1 MNKAYL
7 LIGGNL
13 GDREA
18 NLESAKNAISHEIG
32 RITECSSIYETAP
45 WGNSNQANFL
55 NQVLLVETIHAPSQL
70 MKSLLLIEQKL
81 GRIRSEM
88 NEPRTIDIDILYYNN
103 DIVHEESIIIPHPR
117 IAIRKFVLI
126 PLNEIAPVHIDPVHQ
141 KTIEQLLDECP
152 DTLEVNKFLTNVHN
166 KD

>member
-18 NLESAKNAISHEIG
+18 NLENAKNAISHEIG

-45 WGNSNQANFL
+45 WGKSNQANFL

-81 GRIRSEM
+81 GRTRSEM
-88 NEPRTIDIDILYYNN
+88 NEPRTIDIDILYYNY

-126 PLNEIAPVHIDPVHQ
+126 PLNEIAPAHIDPVHQ
-141 KTIEQLLDECP
+141 KTIEQLLVECP